1 MCAQIYM
8 VHAQDLGRR
17 WRACVRTTLATRG
30 RLSPSPSPVA
40 RVVNCGVEFGGVQV
54 GVIGLGNMGA
64 HMATNL
70 IKKGED
76 VVVFDGNC

>member
-1 MCAQIYM
+1 MAR
-8 VHAQDLGRR
+8 V
-17 WRACVRTTLATRG
+17 RAHHPRDARPAVTL
-30 RLSPSPSPVA
+30 PIVPVA